1 MINKREK
8 IIEALLL
15 IAGNAI
21 LAFSVSFFIIP
32 NNILSGGVAGVAIAI
47 NPFIDIEV
55 TTLMNIIIGVTFVMG
70 YVFLGKKFALKTVA
84 SSILY
89 PIFIEL
95 FTRMDYISTVDP
107 ILASIF
113 GGALSGLALALT
125 FKTGASTGGMDIPPL
140 ILEKLTRIKVSV
152 WIMVVD
158 AITVLLGLMNFSL
171 NDVLIGLV
179 SVYAA
184 TTILDKISVIGGQQA
199 RQVTIISEF
208 YEEILKHLHFEIS
221 RGSTLLQARG
231 GYTLREKEIIMT
243 VISRSEY
250 YDLERTVLDIDPE
263 AFLIVSNVTEVH
275 GLGFRTL

>member
-1 MINKREK
+1 MKNTREK
-8 IIEALLL
+8 LIDAILL
-15 IAGNAI
+15 IAGNFI
-21 LAFSVSFFIIP
+21 LAISVTFFIIP
-32 NNILSGGVAGVAIAI
+32 NNILSGGVAGVSIAI
-47 NPFIDIEV
+47 KPFVDIEV
-55 TTLMNIIIGVTFVMG
+55 TTLMSIIIGVTFVLG
-70 YVFLGKKFALKTVA
+70 YIFLGKKFALKTVA

-95 FTRMDYISTVDP
+95 LSHVDIPTNVDP

-140 ILEKLTRIKVSV
+140 ILEKLTRVKVSV
-152 WIMVVD
+152 WILVVD
-158 AITVLLGLMNFSL
+158 AITVLLGLMNYSL

-199 RQVTIISEF
+199 RQVTIISDF
-208 YEEILKHLHFEIS
+208 YDEILKHLHFEIS
-221 RGSTLLQARG
+221 RGSTLLKARG
-231 GYTLREKEIIMT
+231 GYTLRDKEIILT
-243 VISRSEY
+243 VIDRSEY
-250 YDLERTVLDIDPE
+250 YELEKTVLDIDPD

-275 GLGFRTL
+275 GLGFRTI

>member
-8 IIEALLL
+8 LIEALLL

-113 GGALSGLALALT
+113 GGALSGFALALT

-231 GYTLREKEIIMT
+231 GYTLREKEIILT

>member
-47 NPFIDIEV
+47 KPFIDIEV